1 MAPRP
6 DAPAGFNRQLA
17 AAPPAVYSVA
27 MRARAGK
34 GTVPPAGSVPASGRS
49 GRIGRAAR
57 AARAARTAPP
67 APVAML
73 RPWRLDDAAGLRAAF
88 LGSDD
93 LAAQFGAIEL
103 STIARCQS
111 FIADNLA
118 PATVSRQNFAI
129 SVDGVAVGNVGI
141 GSMEH
146 RHGTGWVYYWV
157 SADLRGRGLATLAL
171 ASIADWAFT
180 EQGLHRLELG
190 HRTNNPASCRV
201 AAKAGFAFEGI
212 ERQKLKYGTE
222 RFDVETHA
230 RLRTDAPPPVRP
242 LPTATF

>member
-1 MAPRP
+1 
-6 DAPAGFNRQLA
+6 
-17 AAPPAVYSVA
+17 

-34 GTVPPAGSVPASGRS
+34 GTAPPAGSVPTPPLS
-49 GRIGRAAR
+49 GRIARVGRAAR
-57 AARAARTAPP
+57 PLPPTTAPP
-67 APVAML
+67 TTVPPAAQFPAPAPATAAML
-73 RPWRLDDAAGLRAAF
+73 RPWRLDDAAGLRTAF
-88 LGSDD
+88 LGSGD

-103 STIARCQS
+103 STIVRCQS

-157 SADLRGRGLATLAL
+157 SAEARGRGLATLAL
-171 ASIADWAFT
+171 VSIADWAFT

-201 AAKAGFAFEGI
+201 AAKAGFVFEGI

-230 RLRTDAPPPVRP
+230 RLRTDAPPPLRP

>member
-1 MAPRP
+1 
-6 DAPAGFNRQLA
+6 
-17 AAPPAVYSVA
+17 
-27 MRARAGK
+27 MRARTGK
-34 GTVPPAGSVPASGRS
+34 GTAPSAGSLPSPARS
-49 GRIGRAAR
+49 GRIAR
-57 AARAARTAPP
+57 AGRGSRSARLVPSASSQSASSQSAPAQP
-67 APVAML
+67 SPEQSVPVAML
-73 RPWRLDDAAGLRAAF
+73 RPWRLDDAAGLQAAF
-88 LGSDD
+88 TVSGD

-129 SVDGVAVGNVGI
+129 SIDGVAVGNVGI

-157 SADLRGRGLATLAL
+157 SAEARGRGLATLAL

-201 AAKAGFAFEGI
+201 AAKAGFVFEGI
-212 ERQKLKYGTE
+212 ERQKLKYGSE

-242 LPTATF
+242 LPLVTF

>member
-1 MAPRP
+1 
-6 DAPAGFNRQLA
+6 
-17 AAPPAVYSVA
+17 

-34 GTVPPAGSVPASGRS
+34 GTTPPAGSLPGPARS
-49 GRIGRAAR
+49 GRIARVGRAAR
-57 AARAARTAPP
+57 VAPP
-67 APVAML
+67 ATAQPNSAQPNSAQPAPTAML
-73 RPWRLDDAAGLRAAF
+73 RPWRLGDAAGLQSAF
-88 LGSDD
+88 AGSDD
-93 LAAQFGAIEL
+93 LAAQFGAFEL

-129 SVDGVAVGNVGI
+129 SVDGIAVGNVGI

-157 SADLRGRGLATLAL
+157 SAEARGQGLATLAL
-171 ASIADWAFT
+171 ASIAAWAFT

-230 RLRTDAPPPVRP
+230 RLRTDTPPPVRP

>member
-1 MAPRP
+1 
-6 DAPAGFNRQLA
+6 
-17 AAPPAVYSVA
+17 

-34 GTVPPAGSVPASGRS
+34 GTRTPAGSVPIPTRI
-49 GRIGRAAR
+49 GRITRAGRAAR
-57 AARAARTAPP
+57 MAAPTPSAPE
-67 APVAML
+67 AVL
-73 RPWRLDDAAGLRAAF
+73 RPWRLDDAASLQTAF
-88 LGSDD
+88 TGSGD
-93 LAAQFGAIEL
+93 LAAQLGAIEL
-103 STIARCQS
+103 STIARCRG

-118 PATVSRQNFAI
+118 PATLTRQNFAI
-129 SVDGVAVGNVGI
+129 SLDGVAVGNVGI

-157 SADLRGRGLATLAL
+157 SAGARGQGLATLAL

-190 HRTNNPASCRV
+190 HRTNNAASCRV
-201 AAKAGFAFEGI
+201 AAKAGFAAEGV

-230 RLRTDAPPPVRP
+230 RLRTDAPPPVR
-242 LPTATF
+242 LLATRTS

>member
-1 MAPRP
+1 VETP
-6 DAPAGFNRQLA
+6 G
-17 AAPPAVYSVA
+17 VYSDA

-34 GTVPPAGSVPASGRS
+34 GTAPPAGSLPVPPRS
-49 GRIGRAAR
+49 GRIARADRAAR
-57 AARAARTAPP
+57 SAAPAPVLP
-67 APVAML
+67 TPVPPHPVAML
-73 RPWRLDDAAGLRAAF
+73 RPWRLDDAAGLQTAF
-88 LGSDD
+88 TGSTD
-93 LAAQFGAIEL
+93 LSAQFGAIEL
-103 STIARCQS
+103 STIARCRS
-111 FIADNLA
+111 FIAENLA

-146 RHGTGWVYYWV
+146 RHGTGWVYYWL
-157 SADLRGRGLATLAL
+157 STEARGRGLATLAL

-212 ERQKLKYGTE
+212 ERQKLKYGSE

>member
-1 MAPRP
+1 
-6 DAPAGFNRQLA
+6 
-17 AAPPAVYSVA
+17 

-34 GTVPPAGSVPASGRS
+34 GTAPPAGSLPARTRLGRTS
-49 GRIGRAAR
+49 RAGRADR
-57 AARAARTAPP
+57 SVPP

-73 RPWRLDDAAGLRAAF
+73 RPWRLDDATSLQTAF
-88 LGSDD
+88 TVSGD
-93 LAAQFGAIEL
+93 LAAQVGAIEL
-103 STIARCQS
+103 STVARCES
-111 FIADNLA
+111 FITENLA

-129 SVDGVAVGNVGI
+129 SLDGVAVGNVGV

-157 SADLRGRGLATLAL
+157 SAEARGQGLATLAL

-201 AAKAGFAFEGI
+201 ATTAGFAAEGI

-230 RLRTDAPPPVRP
+230 RLRTDPRPPVR
-242 LPTATF
+242 LLSTITF